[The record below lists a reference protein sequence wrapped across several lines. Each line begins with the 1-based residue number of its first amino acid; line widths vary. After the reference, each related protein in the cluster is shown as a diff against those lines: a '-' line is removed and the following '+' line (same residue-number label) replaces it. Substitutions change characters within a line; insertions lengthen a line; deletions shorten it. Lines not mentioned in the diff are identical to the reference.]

1 MLLKLGS
8 QLFCLLTNPDHIA
21 EVFRDRLL
29 FTKAQDLHSLYRL
42 LGNGLLTSEGD
53 FWQRQQRLTQP
64 VFHHQRIQD
73 HGMAPSWWTIPN
85 GCSKPGQEDHGQE
98 IDRHYQDAIAQLDE
112 TIYAMI
118 DHRRETKGDDL
129 LSLLMRVQDAED
141 GSRMSDRQLRDEVAT
156 LLLAGH
162 ETTANTLS

>member
-1 MLLKLGS
+1 
-8 QLFCLLTNPDHIA
+8 
-21 EVFRDRLL
+21 
-29 FTKAQDLHSLYRL
+29 
-42 LGNGLLTSEGD
+42 
-53 FWQRQQRLTQP
+53 
-64 VFHHQRIQD
+64 
-73 HGMAPSWWTIPN
+73 MAPSWWTIPS

-129 LSLLMRVQDAED
+129 LSLLMQVQDAED

-162 ETTANTLS
+162 ETTANTLSWTWMLLAQHPQVYQKLIAELRTVLGDRTPTMTDLPQLTYANQIIGHPSDTDGRLSSNY